1 MIDNLRRA
9 SLVCA
14 IALTILLL
22 WAAVAPSVGDAF
34 AANHHRSAHLI
45 SYAIFAL
52 TWRVAVAQVPT
63 WIVTLFVIG
72 FAFFHEGIEVFGHA
86 HPYEIDDALIDAL
99 GAIIGAVFAHLAMK
113 QLVSESKDATDAEP
127 GNAGAKD

>member
-1 MIDNLRRA
+1 MIKYLRRA

-22 WAAVAPSVGDAF
+22 WAAVALSVGEAF

-45 SYAIFAL
+45 SYAILAL
-52 TWRVAVAQVPT
+52 TWRVAVAQIPT

-72 FAFFHEGIEVFGHA
+72 FAVIHEGIEIFGHA
-86 HPYEIDDALIDAL
+86 HPYEIDDAFIDAI
-99 GAIIGAVFAHLAMK
+99 GAIIGVVGMDTSSDIVRL
-113 QLVSESKDATDAEP
+113 D
-127 GNAGAKD
+127 